1 VIRIRAIIA
10 DDEALLREHLKRLL
24 NRLWPELEMC
34 GEAEHGR
41 AALEMIQLRQ
51 PDIAFL
57 DIRMPGL
64 SGMDVAAQCDAACR
78 IVFITAYDH
87 YAVQA
92 FEHHA
97 IDYLLKPITEA
108 RLRDTVLR
116 LKQSPAYHAP
126 DLTAL
131 LRQLSTGLS
140 GHTKPPLQWLRVQDG
155 DGVALIHVDDV
166 ACFRAEHKYTIV
178 RTRHGEKII
187 RMSLKALEGQLDRET
202 FWRIHRGAI
211 VNVRWIERI
220 DRHFG
225 GKLTLRLKHVPE
237 GLVVSRSFAHL
248 FRQM

>member
-1 VIRIRAIIA
+1 MRIRAMIA

-24 NRLWPELEMC
+24 HKLWPELELC
-34 GEAEHGR
+34 GEVEHGR
-41 AALEMIQLRQ
+41 AALEMIQLQQ

-64 SGMDVAAQCDAACR
+64 SGMEVAAQCGAACR

-92 FEHHA
+92 FEQHA
-97 IDYLLKPITEA
+97 VDYLLKPVTEA

-116 LKQSPAYHAP
+116 LKQQPVAHSP

-131 LRQLSTGLS
+131 LRQLGAGLS

-155 DGVALIHVDDV
+155 DGLALIHVDDV
-166 ACFRAEHKYTIV
+166 ACFRAEEKYTIV

-187 RMSLKALEGQLDRET
+187 RMSLKALEEQLDRET
-202 FWRIHRGAI
+202 FWRIHRCAI
-211 VNVRWIERI
+211 VNVRWIEKI

-225 GKLTLRLKHVPE
+225 GKLTLRLKHIPDE
-237 GLVVSRSFAHL
+237 LVVSRSFVHL